1 MPGVAKKG
9 LKKWPKSGVFD
20 DLGRFGCFWRKMV
33 KNGQNWPNLC
43 QKVEFLTFFE
53 KVQKKILILP

>member
-1 MPGVAKKG
+1 MAKN
-9 LKKWPKSGVFD
+9 GVFE
-20 DLGRFGCFWRKMV
+20 RKVLKMM